1 MKAYLSGAIEDAPD
15 SGGRWRE
22 EMSLW
27 LKGTLQHDVFN
38 PVEKEKTLLTEEELK
53 NFRLWKT
60 DDYDR
65 FKKVVQKIIRED
77 LDSLVNQ
84 TDYVICLWD
93 EHVLAGGGTHGEVT
107 LSYHLGIPVYTVL
120 GMPRRKV
127 SSWILGCCTQ
137 EFESFDDLRGFLEE
151 RYGG

>member
-1 MKAYLSGAIEDAPD
+1 MKVYLSGAIEDAPD

-27 LKGTLQHDVFN
+27 LKDTLKHDVFN
-38 PVEKEKTLLTEEELK
+38 PVKREKTLLTEEELD

-77 LDSLVNQ
+77 LTSLLDE

-93 EHVLAGGGTHGEVT
+93 KHVLAGGGTHGELT
-107 LSYHLGIPVYTVL
+107 MASHYGIPVYTVL
-120 GMPRRKV
+120 GMPRLEV
-127 SSWILGCCTQ
+127 SSWILGCCTE
-137 EFESFDDLRGFLEE
+137 EFESFDLLRKFLEE
-151 RYGG
+151 RYGK